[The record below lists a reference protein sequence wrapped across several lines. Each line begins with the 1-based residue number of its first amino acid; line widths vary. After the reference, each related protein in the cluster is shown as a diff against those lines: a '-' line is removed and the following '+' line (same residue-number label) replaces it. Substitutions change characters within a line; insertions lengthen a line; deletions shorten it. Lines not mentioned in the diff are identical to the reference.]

1 MATQI
6 LTGKFAKIVSERRYQ
21 ACLVL
26 RSIIEPDTSERYLW
40 FAVLE
45 RAIMDIGREDAYNS
59 DYFFKQEGLMM
70 ISDVLNTYPEII
82 TRILKKFEIWPLQTA
97 RAA

>member
-1 MATQI
+1 MATQY
-6 LTGKFAKIVSERRYQ
+6 LTGRFAKLSIEPRYQ

-26 RSIIEPDTSERYLW
+26 KSIIEPDMPERQLW

-45 RAIMDIGREDAYNS
+45 RAIMDIGRKDLHNS
-59 DYFFKQEGLMM
+59 DYFFECDSLRAV
-70 ISDVLNTYPEII
+70 SDRLNTYPEII
-82 TRILKKFEIWPLQTA
+82 IRILNKFEIWPSCGA